1 MNRPLLVAAAALA
14 LLLAA
19 CDNVDKDG
27 TAEKLIDDIERVQN
41 ITLDDAQT
49 QCVTDLVKSKS
60 DDELR
65 DLADG
70 DGDQASKNSFSTELE
85 ECLRGTGVTVP
96 DGSDSATTVGAG
108 DGTTTTLDPAAVTTT
123 TVDPAAVTTTTV

>member
-1 MNRPLLVAAAALA
+1 MNRSLLVATAGLA
-14 LLLAA
+14 LLLVA

-27 TAEKLIDDIERVQN
+27 TADKLIDDIERVQN
-41 ITLDDAQT
+41 VTLDDTQS

-70 DGDQASKNSFSTELE
+70 EVDEATRTAFGEELE

-96 DGSDSATTVGAG
+96 DGSDSATTTG
-108 DGTTTTLDPAAVTTT
+108 DTSGETSTTT
-123 TVDPAAVTTTTV
+123 TVDPAAVTTAAPTTTTV